1 MQNKKSSRK
10 RSIKIAYSPCSFPDL
25 TLWIGFRLPLVPE
38 RVSS

>member
-25 TLWIGFRLPLVPE
+25 TLWIGFRLPLVSE
-38 RVSS
+38 RVIS